1 MASSLSTLLPA
12 DITTVQTQEPVSLE
26 TLLAE
31 ERAVIAAA
39 VPKRALEFAAGR
51 WCAREALR
59 RQGIGAVPLLP
70 DENRAPLWPGGIVGS
85 ITHTDGFCAA
95 AVGRRDSF
103 AGIGIDAELEGRV
116 DRALWPDLFTRGEIE
131 ELERRPEPR
140 RASLATVMFSAK
152 ESFYKAQYSIGRGW
166 LDFTAAEV
174 KVEADQWHLRL
185 LNPGDRLSCLRQPAS
200 GKFVIIDRRV
210 LTAIAIRR
218 SQLADE

>member
-1 MASSLSTLLPA
+1 MTSSLSTLLPA
-12 DITTVQTQEPVSLE
+12 DITTVHTGAPVSLE
-26 TLLAE
+26 TMLAE

-59 RQGIGAVPLLP
+59 RQGIEAAPLLP
-70 DENRAPLWPGGIVGS
+70 DENRAPLWPAGIVGS

-95 AVGRRDSF
+95 AIGRGDSF

-116 DRALWPDLFTRGEIE
+116 DRKLWPDLFTREEIA
-131 ELERRPEPR
+131 ELERWPGPR
-140 RASLATVMFSAK
+140 RATLATVMFSAK
-152 ESFYKAQYSIGRGW
+152 ESFYKAQYSFTRGW
-166 LDFTAAEV
+166 LDFTAAVVE
-174 KVEADQWHLRL
+174 VEADEWHLRL
-185 LNPGDRLSCLRQPAS
+185 PNPAASLARLRQPAS
-200 GKFVIIDRRV
+200 GKFVIIDGRV

>member
-1 MASSLSTLLPA
+1 MTSSLSTLLPA
-12 DITTVQTQEPVSLE
+12 DITIVQTPTPVSLE
-26 TLLAE
+26 TLLPE

-59 RQGIGAVPLLP
+59 RQGIAAAPLLP
-70 DENRAPLWPGGIVGS
+70 DGNRAPLWPPDIVGS

-116 DRALWPDLFTRGEIE
+116 DRKLWSDLFTRAEIA
-131 ELERRPEPR
+131 ELERWPEPR

-152 ESFYKAQYSIGRGW
+152 ESFYKAQYSFTRGW
-166 LDFTAAEV
+166 LDFTAAAVEV
-174 KVEADQWHLRL
+174 DADEWHLRL
-185 LNPGDRLSCLRQPAS
+185 LDPRDSLARLRQPAS
-200 GKFVIIDRRV
+200 GKFLIVDRRV

-218 SQLADE
+218 SQLADG